1 VVSAR
6 ERLCSGIGNDGKPCN
21 RRNNSVTP
29 LIQKIDVP
37 LARTRRSDC
46 NCCDPMRSLLLPL
59 LGLAVSAGQSPTYSV
74 PASPQR
80 LQNTAGTPPAAG
92 IRFYSFNFQEP
103 HPYHL
108 SVHYGSIEGEPSA
121 GGRYGV
127 EAGIEND
134 EAIAFATIDVIDE
147 AGNSIQQVP
156 MVAEG
161 LGYTY
166 QFVGLMTVPAY
177 PFRVRLTGQG
187 LDGTRF
193 TRVHP
198 RLFRPAATPQRL
210 PTFAENL
217 PPDVPREVIAGLQ
230 RMFDELA
237 PKTVA
242 EREALLAANPDGRI
256 VIPRYQISNVTYAPL
271 LSPAGGP
278 IGFRVTYDIVFSRSG
293 RYSPGLGIAGQD
305 MGTGIVERV
314 RLHTLESTIVPPP
327 REVHAPEK
335 EAANYPDLFT
345 QRTDFLYE
353 KDTPY
358 RFTVERVPNYIRRE
372 RDQVTLCMSDPESQ
386 KSFDRMVANTGPTRY
401 EVSIGDGAFTG
412 IIENFYGEGIFY
424 RSFMTEGIPDCD
436 QRPRR

>member
-1 VVSAR
+1 
-6 ERLCSGIGNDGKPCN
+6 
-21 RRNNSVTP
+21 
-29 LIQKIDVP
+29 
-37 LARTRRSDC
+37 
-46 NCCDPMRSLLLPL
+46 MRSLLLLL
-59 LGLAVSAGQSPTYSV
+59 LGLSLSAGQSPTYSV
-74 PASPQR
+74 AASPQR

-92 IRFYSFNFQEP
+92 IRFYSFTFQEP

-108 SVHYGSIEGEPSA
+108 SVHYGDIEGDPSA

-147 AGNSIQQVP
+147 AGNSLQPVP

-161 LGYTY
+161 LGYMY
-166 QFVGLMTVPAY
+166 RFVGLMTVPAH

-193 TRVHP
+193 TRVHR
-198 RLFRPAATPQRL
+198 RLFRPAATPQRS
-210 PTFAENL
+210 PTFAESL

-230 RMFDELA
+230 QMFDRLA

-256 VIPRYQISNVTYAPL
+256 VMPRYQISNVTYAPL
-271 LSPAGGP
+271 QSPAGGP

-293 RYSPGLGIAGQD
+293 RYSPGLLIGGEN
-305 MGTGIVERV
+305 MGTGTVERV

-327 REVHAPEK
+327 REVHAPDK
-335 EAANYPDLFT
+335 EAANYPDLFS
-345 QRTDFLYE
+345 QRADFLYE
-353 KDTPY
+353 KDTLY

-372 RDQVTLCMSDPESQ
+372 RDRLTLCMSDPQSQ

-401 EVSIGDGAFTG
+401 EVSIGDGVFTST
-412 IIENFYGEGIFY
+412 IESFYGEGIFY
-424 RSFMTEGIPDCD
+424 RTFMTERKPACD
-436 QRPRR
+436 QRPRQP

>member
-1 VVSAR
+1 
-6 ERLCSGIGNDGKPCN
+6 
-21 RRNNSVTP
+21 
-29 LIQKIDVP
+29 
-37 LARTRRSDC
+37 
-46 NCCDPMRSLLLPL
+46 MRSLLLLL
-59 LGLAVSAGQSPTYSV
+59 LGLAASAGQSPTYAV

-80 LQNTAGTPPAAG
+80 LQNTAGTPLAAG
-92 IRFYSFNFQEP
+92 IRFYSFTFQEP

-108 SVHYGSIEGEPSA
+108 SVHYGPIEGEPSA

-134 EAIAFATIDVIDE
+134 DAIAVATIDVIDE
-147 AGNSIQQVP
+147 AGNGIQQVP

-166 QFVGLMTVPAY
+166 RFVGLMTVPAH

-217 PPDVPREVIAGLQ
+217 PPDVPREVIAGVQ

-271 LSPAGGP
+271 LSPTGGP

-293 RYSPGLGIAGQD
+293 RYSPGLGIAGQN

-314 RLHTLESTIVPPP
+314 RLHTLESTIVPAP

-335 EAANYPDLFT
+335 EAANYPDLFD

-353 KDTPY
+353 KDTLY

-372 RDQVTLCMSDPESQ
+372 RGRLTLCMSAPQSQ
-386 KSFDRMVANTGPTRY
+386 KSFDRMVANTDPTRY
-401 EVSIGDGAFTG
+401 EVSIGDGAFTSA
-412 IIENFYGEGIFY
+412 IENFYGEGIFY
-424 RSFMTEGIPDCD
+424 RTLMTEGTPNCD